1 MSNRPVSLAALKSF
15 HMFQNLSDER
25 LEPISRCAILR
36 NVGRGAIVLHAGD
49 RTDYIYFVLSGNL
62 KVLVSDEDGREVI
75 LTMIGPGEV
84 FGEMGVLDED
94 VRSATV
100 LAVSSANLVVMSK
113 GDFKR
118 VMLDN
123 AEVALQITRNLVQR
137 LRQADRQIE
146 SLALLDVYG
155 RVARLLLDMAEDVG
169 GQKVV
174 TRKISKQDIAKM
186 IGASREMV
194 SRVMKD
200 LNVHGLIEETDGK
213 VILHE
218 HAETI

>member
-25 LEPISRCAILR
+25 LEPISRSAILR
-36 NVGRGAIVLHAGD
+36 NVSRGAIVLHAGD
-49 RTDYIYFVLSGNL
+49 RTDNIYFVLSGNL

-75 LTMIGPGEV
+75 LTMMGPGEV

-218 HAETI
+218 HAATI

>member
-36 NVGRGAIVLHAGD
+36 NVARGAIVLHAGD
-49 RTDYIYFVLSGNL
+49 RTDNIYFVLSGNL

-123 AEVALQITRNLVQR
+123 AEVALQVTRNLVQR

-218 HAETI
+218 HAATI

>member
-36 NVGRGAIVLHAGD
+36 NVSRGAIVLHAGD
-49 RTDYIYFVLSGNL
+49 RTDNIYFVLSGNL

-75 LTMIGPGEV
+75 LTMMGPGEV

-218 HAETI
+218 HAATI